1 MGLRASRQK
10 LPQWVTESAASGH
23 RAALLDPALD
33 TPGVLGV
40 EHSPKPLEL
49 GGWIV
54 EDVQNRVAILV
65 CQADVGDVVR
75 QRSSSLSATWP

>member
-1 MGLRASRQK
+1 
-10 LPQWVTESAASGH
+10 
-23 RAALLDPALD
+23 LLDPALD

-65 CQADVGDVVR
+65 CQADVGDVGR